1 MGLKVKDETTKTHL
15 CSLRQVRIEMSRV
28 YRLCKSGNLDPADGT
43 KLVWML
49 GKLADILE
57 AELLEAKVLE
67 LESAA
72 AQLQQLRPPL
82 LDASRIVDVR

>member
-1 MGLKVKDETTKTHL
+1 MGRKVKDETVKVHL
-15 CSLRQVRIEMSRV
+15 GSLRQVRIEMSRV
-28 YRLCKSGNLDPADGT
+28 YRLCKSGTMDSADGT

-72 AQLQQLRPPL
+72 ALLQQLPPPL
-82 LDASRIVDVR
+82 LDGSRIVDVR